1 MKKILSLLMF
11 MTIILAL
18 LSGCTTRGSN
28 ESVNESIAAMP
39 TSLVTN
45 SSTTPVAEA
54 DSTTAFIAQTVDP
67 QEATNDNE
75 IAPEVDIDLTVLSS
89 TMIFGEVFNM
99 TMEPDSY
106 IGKTVKM
113 RGQYSAS
120 YLEEGDKL
128 YHFVVILDATAC
140 CAQGLEFVWTGDHVY
155 PEDYPVNK
163 SLIEIIGVWE
173 KYEED
178 GQVWY
183 RIRTE
188 EIIVF

>member
-1 MKKILSLLMF
+1 
-11 MTIILAL
+11 
-18 LSGCTTRGSN
+18 
-28 ESVNESIAAMP
+28 
-39 TSLVTN
+39 
-45 SSTTPVAEA
+45 TTPVAEA